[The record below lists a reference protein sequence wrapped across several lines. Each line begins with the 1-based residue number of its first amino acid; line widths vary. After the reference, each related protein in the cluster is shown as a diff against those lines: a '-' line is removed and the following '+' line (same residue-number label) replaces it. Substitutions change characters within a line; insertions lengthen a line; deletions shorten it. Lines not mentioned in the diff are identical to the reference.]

1 MKIDDIFTE
10 RTENTSEIVSG
21 NVKTSQEYKSYSSA
35 RYADWVVENAS
46 DGFYITFDMEFI
58 EGHSEFFATREYP
71 DGRPLASSASLMD
84 ISKDE
89 LFCQW
94 LSDRIC
100 GILDVGDI
108 PHSTVNF
115 EDENYRTYK
124 SMKVRVFVLFRRPL
138 VDFFKTFYKLFKLTE
153 KSASS
158 MHLSSKIRFGFYDK
172 CKTELDNDINIS
184 ISVRYIEKLPELCN
198 LLQIIETL
206 NPRIDNKLDFYQK
219 FFKFKFIGRDLSKC
233 IRGPYYFPKAS
244 DIANDIHI
252 MLCTIRETI
261 ELYEPNKIITEG
273 KELERY
279 FIIDSIRFANFIRK
293 LLINSLGEYNLFFRD
308 NSFWKAVTSDLR
320 NLCIDDIYLY
330 LRDLK
335 KNDD

>member
-10 RTENTSEIVSG
+10 RTENTSEFVSG

-58 EGHSEFFATREYP
+58 EGHSGFFATREYP
-71 DGRPLASSASLMD
+71 DGRPLASSASLTD
-84 ISKDE
+84 ISEDE

-94 LSDRIC
+94 LSDRVC

-115 EDENYRTYK
+115 EVKNFRTYK
-124 SMKVRVFVLFRRPL
+124 SMTARVFVLFGRP
-138 VDFFKTFYKLFKLTE
+138 VMDFFKTFYKLYKLTE

-158 MHLSSKIRFGFYDK
+158 MHLSSKIYFGFYDK
-172 CKTELDNDINIS
+172 CKTEPDNDISIE
-184 ISVRYIEKLPELCN
+184 ISVRYFEKLHELFR

-206 NPRIDNKLDFYQK
+206 SPRIDNKLDFYK
-219 FFKFKFIGRDLSKC
+219 RYFKFKFIGRDLSKC
-233 IRGPYYFPKAS
+233 IRDSYYPPKAS
-244 DIANDIHI
+244 DIAIDIHI

-261 ELYEPNKIITEG
+261 ELCESNKIITDG
-273 KELERY
+273 KELEHY

-293 LLINSLGEYNLFFRD
+293 LFINSLGEHNLYFRD

-320 NLCIDDIYLY
+320 NLCVDDIYLY
-330 LRDLK
+330 LRNLE